1 MRVLKLLCTLSI
13 ALSAAACGA
22 SAPSPSSAPGTTSP
36 TTAPTPATTPA
47 TTAAPTPKVV
57 SSKAHDGLPGITYAI
72 PTNGWRESDG
82 IPMKG
87 TEVSNVPEAAVLL
100 WPFKVGEQFYVYGD
114 PCKYLSTKPAKAATT
129 VDEIASDLAA
139 QASRD
144 ASAPVDVT
152 IDGYHGKAL
161 TLHVPADATMT
172 GEDFDGCEEGK
183 FASYGIPEDPLS
195 RYHQGPGQIDELWI
209 LDVGGSTVIIDA
221 MYRSD
226 TPADLI
232 EEMQRIA
239 QAATFQAP

>member
-1 MRVLKLLCTLSI
+1 MRALKLLCTLAI
-13 ALSAAACGA
+13 AVSAAACGA
-22 SAPSPSSAPGTTSP
+22 STPPASSVPKTPSP
-36 TTAPTPATTPA
+36 TTAPTAA
-47 TTAAPTPKVV
+47 TAAPTPKVV

-114 PCKYLSTKPAKAATT
+114 PCKYLSTKQAKAATT

-139 QASRD
+139 QASRN
-144 ASAPVDVT
+144 ATAPVDVT

-172 GEDFDGCEEGK
+172 GEDFDGCEGGK
-183 FASYGIPEDPLS
+183 FASYGIPDDPLS

-226 TPADLI
+226 TPEDVI